1 MTDVST
7 SVIARLKKQE
17 HVFEI
22 LVDCEKAMDFKS
34 GNASFDEAVVTTDV
48 FKDIK
53 KGEHASDHDLENIFG
68 TTNSRKVSEIILKDG
83 EVQLTTEY
91 KNKLR
96 EQKRKQIVNLI
107 SRNSVDPKTNLPHPP
122 QRIENALNE
131 TRVNISEF
139 KSADEQVKD
148 IVKQIIG
155 VLPIKYEIKL
165 LSITIPAEVTGQS
178 YPILKRF
185 GNILKEDW
193 LNDGSLNVTTEVPAG
208 LQNEL
213 FDKLNSLAHGKIEVT
228 DITK

>member
-1 MTDVST
+1 MKDKEFNEP
-7 SVIARLKKQE
+7 RLKFSE
-17 HVFEI
+17 EDGLGLF
-22 LVDCEKAMDFKS
+22 S
-34 GNASFDEAVVTTDV
+34 
-48 FKDIK
+48 
-53 KGEHASDHDLENIFG
+53 SDDDLENIFG

-107 SRNSVDPKTNLPHPP
+107 SRNSVDPKTNIPHPP

-155 VLPIKYEIKL
+155 VLPIKNEIKL

>member
-1 MTDVST
+1 MSDVSS
-7 SVIARLKKQE
+7 SVIARLKKQDQ
-17 HVFEI
+17 VFEI
-22 LVDCEKAMDFKS
+22 LVDCEKAMDFRA
-34 GNASFDEAVVTTDV
+34 GNASLDDAVVTTDV

-53 KGEHASDHDLENIFG
+53 KGEHASEHDLEKIFG
-68 TTNSRKVSEIILKDG
+68 TTDGRKISETILKDG

-96 EQKRKQIVNLI
+96 EQKKKQVINLI

-122 QRIENALNE
+122 QRIENALE
-131 TRVNISEF
+131 EAKVNIHEF

-148 IVKQIIG
+148 IVKQLTEI
-155 VLPIKYEIKL
+155 LPIKYEIKV
-165 LSITIPAEVTGQS
+165 LSIKIPAEVTGQS

-193 LNDGSLNVTTEVPAG
+193 LNDGSLNVTAEVPAG

-213 FDKLNSLAHGKIEVT
+213 FDKLNSLAHGKIEV
-228 DITK
+228 IEVTK